1 MFIEHLRL
9 TIDISGTSE
18 MCDSSLHVLYPSCKN
33 RGNIYGKEQKV
44 AQGAEIYFGNVAKIP
59 LHFRTPDFMIWSG
72 VQNFTPPI

>member
-1 MFIEHLRL
+1 MFIEHLQL
-9 TIDISGTSE
+9 TYPAHRK
-18 MCDSSLHVLYPSCKN
+18 CADSSLHVLYPSCKN

-44 AQGAEIYFGNVAKIP
+44 APGAEIYFGNVAKIP